1 MEKNVIVVDE
11 NGNEYGATY
20 PKRARGL
27 VKSGRARFI
36 DDFRIC
42 LACPPNINEITED
55 IKMSEN
61 KNTTAMETVEVT
73 ENTATK
79 YTLDYVLEQIENLQ
93 KQITE
98 NSLHR
103 LQGAVSSIYGNE
115 SEADDDAVESRNSS
129 VYSVCE
135 VFKDREDTLCRLLA
149 FYEKMYDDLK
159 PKPVDP
165 VNEATKRVVT
175 AFISSRADYI
185 AGVDGGVTTE
195 TFEGIMDEIQNARYL
210 AENK

>member
-1 MEKNVIVVDE
+1 
-11 NGNEYGATY
+11 
-20 PKRARGL
+20 
-27 VKSGRARFI
+27 
-36 DDFRIC
+36 
-42 LACPPNINEITED
+42 
-55 IKMSEN
+55 MSDN
-61 KNTTAMETVEVT
+61 KNIEAAEVAETTETAEATEIV

-79 YTLDYVLEQIENLQ
+79 YTIDYVLEQIENLQ

-159 PKPVDP
+159 PKECERLAALNRLSDL
-165 VNEATKRVVT
+165 
-175 AFISSRADYI
+175 I
-185 AGVDGGVTTE
+185 AGSGNFSGDTDDLRHILNM
-195 TFEGIMDEIQNARYL
+195 F
-210 AENK
+210 